1 MLSIPMPKQITL
13 DGWLLSH
20 FEVLL
25 KKGAAHVAKTKTPII
40 LYRNVIEEETESYQE
55 TVCTLTE
62 GYVIIQLITSGGGIV
77 PSFQQ
82 QLVFTVDEFPKWLMK
97 KSKEQLRHCVD
108 FLEEQFK

>member
-1 MLSIPMPKQITL
+1 MPKQITL

-25 KKGAAHVAKTKTPII
+25 KKGSAHVGRTKTPII
-40 LYRNVIEEETESYQE
+40 IYRNVLEEAGESYQE

-62 GYVIIQLITSGGGIV
+62 GYVIIQVITSGGSIV

-82 QLVFTVDEFPKWLMK
+82 QLVFTIDEFPKWLMK
-97 KSKEQLRHCVD
+97 KSRDLLLHSVD
-108 FLEEQFK
+108 ILEEQFK

>member
-1 MLSIPMPKQITL
+1 MPKQITL

-20 FEVLL
+20 FVVLL
-25 KKGAAHVAKTKTPII
+25 KKGSGHVARTKNPII
-40 LYRNVIEEETESYQE
+40 LYRNTMDEQTDSYQE

-62 GYVIIQLITSGGGIV
+62 GYVIIQVMTSGGGIV

-82 QLVFTVDEFPKWLMK
+82 QIVLTIDEFPNWLMK
-97 KSKEQLRHCVD
+97 KSRDLFLYCID

>member
-1 MLSIPMPKQITL
+1 MPKQITL

-25 KKGAAHVAKTKTPII
+25 KKGSAHVARTKTPII
-40 LYRNVIEEETESYQE
+40 LYRNTIEEEAESYQE
-55 TVCTLTE
+55 TVCTLTD
-62 GYVIIQLITSGGGIV
+62 GYVIIQVLTSGGGIV

-82 QLVFTVDEFPKWLMK
+82 QLVFSVDEFPNWLMK
-97 KSKEQLRHCVD
+97 KSKDLLLHCVD

>member
-1 MLSIPMPKQITL
+1 MPKQITL

-25 KKGAAHVAKTKTPII
+25 KKGSAHVARTKTPIV
-40 LYRNVIEEETESYQE
+40 LYRNILEEEEDSYQE

-62 GYVIIQLITSGGGIV
+62 GYVLVQVITSGGGIV

-82 QLVFTVDEFPKWLMK
+82 QLVFPTDEFPGWLMR
-97 KSKEQLRHCVD
+97 KSRDLLLHCVD
-108 FLEEQFK
+108 LLEEEFK